1 MLMNGG
7 KLDGRY
13 RLERE
18 IGSGGFGA
26 VYLATDTRFSGNNQ
40 VAIKQI
46 LLNNEQA
53 TKLFRQEADLL
64 YNLSH
69 PNLPK
74 VTNCFEE
81 NGANFIV
88 MDYVSGED
96 LAISLKKG
104 RSFGIEE
111 TLEIADN
118 VLDALEYLH
127 SFLIYHRDIKPH
139 NIKINEHGKIY
150 LLDFGTAKGNLEQTN
165 PTMQFGQSIT
175 GFTPFYA
182 PLEQVLR
189 VDPNSF
195 LMLQSLDSPQ
205 LEEFLHHK
213 TDERSDIYSLGATLY
228 HLLTAHTPERATA
241 TIRAF
246 SVWSGKPDPLPPCVQ
261 LNPEIPPELAKII
274 HRSLEIAPEMR
285 FQTAAEMRRALKN
298 PPAVSTPVI
307 PELLTVALPP
317 ASNPAINL
325 SNSINHSNP
334 SIQPT
339 AAFLNQSFAQPA
351 EPPGNPFITSGGA
364 TKNEPELL
372 PTVKPESVAA
382 PPAMPDE
389 TILPPIE
396 RSFAAPPL
404 IQSPVKSKW
413 LLYLGAIGVF
423 LVLCAGVGGWL
434 AWRQATDAP
443 LKKVETVKSETVS
456 PLAPPS
462 NLRSLSYF
470 LTVQKMRDKKP
481 FQEPF
486 QSSGQEIFENEYRF
500 QMHFALPDDGYFYAF
515 AEGLNASGET
525 VLTIQFPTPTING
538 GKSEVSAKRQ
548 YETYQSEFDGKPG
561 TEKFWIVWS
570 REKPGIAETA
580 RADAFE
586 NKGVVTDAN
595 VRAKLKF
602 FLGNAAENQ
611 TNVSKETDKKITQI
625 EFAGDA
631 VAHLIQLEHR

>member
-213 TDERSDIYSLGATLY
+213 TDERSEQGREVQRPDLMWTC
-228 HLLTAHTPERATA
+228 ERMA
-241 TIRAF
+241 
-246 SVWSGKPDPLPPCVQ
+246 G
-261 LNPEIPPELAKII
+261 
-274 HRSLEIAPEMR
+274 
-285 FQTAAEMRRALKN
+285 
-298 PPAVSTPVI
+298 
-307 PELLTVALPP
+307 
-317 ASNPAINL
+317 
-325 SNSINHSNP
+325 SIS
-334 SIQPT
+334 
-339 AAFLNQSFAQPA
+339 
-351 EPPGNPFITSGGA
+351 
-364 TKNEPELL
+364 
-372 PTVKPESVAA
+372 
-382 PPAMPDE
+382 
-389 TILPPIE
+389 
-396 RSFAAPPL
+396 
-404 IQSPVKSKW
+404 
-413 LLYLGAIGVF
+413 
-423 LVLCAGVGGWL
+423 
-434 AWRQATDAP
+434 AW
-443 LKKVETVKSETVS
+443 
-456 PLAPPS
+456 
-462 NLRSLSYF
+462 
-470 LTVQKMRDKKP
+470 
-481 FQEPF
+481 
-486 QSSGQEIFENEYRF
+486 
-500 QMHFALPDDGYFYAF
+500 
-515 AEGLNASGET
+515 
-525 VLTIQFPTPTING
+525 
-538 GKSEVSAKRQ
+538 
-548 YETYQSEFDGKPG
+548 
-561 TEKFWIVWS
+561 
-570 REKPGIAETA
+570 
-580 RADAFE
+580 
-586 NKGVVTDAN
+586 
-595 VRAKLKF
+595 
-602 FLGNAAENQ
+602 
-611 TNVSKETDKKITQI
+611 
-625 EFAGDA
+625 
-631 VAHLIQLEHR
+631 